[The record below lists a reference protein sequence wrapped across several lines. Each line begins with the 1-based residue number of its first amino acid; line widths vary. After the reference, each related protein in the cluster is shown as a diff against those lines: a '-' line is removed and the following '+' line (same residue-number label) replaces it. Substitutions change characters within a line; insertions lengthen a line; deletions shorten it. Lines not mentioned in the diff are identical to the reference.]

1 MHAFQGRWPWLDYS
15 APSVL
20 RTVCNRKADR
30 LKAKNAARIL
40 LKIRSAKL
48 F

>member
-1 MHAFQGRWPWLDYS
+1 MHAFQGRWPWLHYS

-20 RTVCNRKADR
+20 SVRNRKADR

-40 LKIRSAKL
+40 LKIRAAKL